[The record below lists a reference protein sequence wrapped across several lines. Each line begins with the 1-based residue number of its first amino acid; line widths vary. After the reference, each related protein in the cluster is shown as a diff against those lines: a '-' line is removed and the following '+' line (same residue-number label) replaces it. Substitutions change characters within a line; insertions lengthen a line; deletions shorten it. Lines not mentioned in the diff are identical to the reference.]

1 MWVLSFSYSNSERKS
16 LVLLQFEDVVRIQI
30 GTESYKNYYG
40 KCYKARAVGH
50 WREEGK
56 QKYPKDGIKSPKN
69 HPGERVIEPPS
80 D

>member
-1 MWVLSFSYSNSERKS
+1 LYRSTIHRNAERETFE
-16 LVLLQFEDVVRIQI
+16 LLRLEDVVRIQI
-30 GTESYKNYYG
+30 GSESEKDYYG

-69 HPGERVIEPPS
+69 HPGERVIEPPTA
-80 D
+80 

>member
-1 MWVLSFSYSNSERKS
+1 LYRSTIHRNAERETFE
-16 LVLLQFEDVVRIQI
+16 LLRLEDVVRIQI
-30 GTESYKNYYG
+30 GSESKKDYYG

-69 HPGERVIEPPS
+69 HPGERVIEPPTA
-80 D
+80 

>member
-1 MWVLSFSYSNSERKS
+1 LYRSTIHRNAEGETFE
-16 LVLLQFEDVVRIQI
+16 LLRLEDVVRIQI

-40 KCYKARAVGH
+40 KCYKARAVGD

-56 QKYPKDGIKSPKN
+56 QKNPKDGIKSPKN
-69 HPGERVIEPPS
+69 HPGERVVESPF